1 MTTIT
6 PLAQRILER
15 IGREGPLT
23 FAEYMRMALYEPGYG
38 YYVTGAHHIGWE
50 GDYYTSTDIS
60 TLFAHCVGRQL
71 YQFWEALGHPTP
83 FHVLE
88 QGAGRG
94 DLAQGIRAWAAQYAP
109 DLHRALN
116 YSAEDINTG
125 HDSINATSVPS
136 THRSAAHQSATHRSA
151 AHRSAAH
158 RSATHRSAAHRSA
171 AHRPPAHRP
180 PARGGPTI
188 HDARPIAA
196 GESEGYH
203 VILSNELVDA
213 FPVHRVM
220 VYEGRLYEIYVD
232 AREGQ
237 LCEVLDEPETPE
249 VAAYLDHYQI
259 PWRSFGEGWQAEINL
274 DAIRWMQQTAS
285 RLYRSARAKKG
296 KGFLLVIDY
305 GDKARALYTAYRRSG
320 TLACYYH
327 HQMNEAPLALPGKQD
342 ITAHVNFSALIEEG
356 RRCGLRLHSFTTQSK
371 WLESMGIYEELDTLR
386 KTHFAEADSDRASDK
401 GQIALF
407 KWYNLRNRVAAL
419 TSPNG
424 MGNFKVLVMRR

>member
-1 MTTIT
+1 MTATT

-50 GDYYTSTDIS
+50 GDYYTSTDVS

-94 DLAQGIRAWAAQYAP
+94 DLAQGVRSWAEQSAP
-109 DLHRALN
+109 ELHRVLS
-116 YSAEDINTG
+116 YSTEDINTG
-125 HDSINATSVPS
+125 HDSVNATSVP
-136 THRSAAHQSATHRSA
+136 
-151 AHRSAAH
+151 
-158 RSATHRSAAHRSA
+158 
-171 AHRPPAHRP
+171 PAVTPHTPRP

-196 GESEGYH
+196 EEGEGYH

-220 VYEGRLYEIYVD
+220 VYKGRLYEIYVD

-237 LCEVLDEPETPE
+237 LYEVLDEPETPE

-274 DAIRWMQQTAS
+274 DAIRWVRQTAS

-305 GDKARALYTAYRRSG
+305 GDKAHALYTEYRRSG
-320 TLACYYH
+320 TLACYYR
-327 HQMNEAPLALPGKQD
+327 HQMNETPLALPGKQD

-371 WLESMGIYEELDTLR
+371 WLESMGIYEELETLR

-419 TSPNG
+419 TSPTG
-424 MGNFKVLVMRR
+424 MGNFKVLLMKR

>member
-1 MTTIT
+1 MTTTT

-60 TLFAHCVGRQL
+60 TLFAHCAGRQL
-71 YQFWEALGHPTP
+71 YQFWEALGQPAP
-83 FHVLE
+83 FLVLE

-94 DLAQGIRAWAAQYAP
+94 DLAQGVRAWAAQYAP

-116 YSAEDINTG
+116 YSTEDINTG

-136 THRSAAHQSATHRSA
+136 TSRSAVTHRPV
-151 AHRSAAH
+151 AHRP
-158 RSATHRSAAHRSA
+158 A
-171 AHRPPAHRP
+171 AHRPAAHRPAAHRP

-237 LCEVLDEPETPE
+237 LYEVLDEPSTPE

-296 KGFLLVIDY
+296 KGFLLIIDY

-356 RRCGLRLHSFTTQSK
+356 RRCGLRLHNFTTQSK
-371 WLESMGIYEELDTLR
+371 WLETMGIYEELDTLR

-401 GQIALF
+401 GQVALF
-407 KWYNLRNRVAAL
+407 RWYNLRNRVAAL
-419 TSPNG
+419 TSPTG
-424 MGNFKVLVMRR
+424 MGNFKVLVMKG

>member
-1 MTTIT
+1 MTATT

-50 GDYYTSTDIS
+50 GDYYTSTDVS

-71 YQFWEALGHPTP
+71 YQFWEALGHPSP

-94 DLAQGIRAWAAQYAP
+94 DLAQGVRAWAEQYAP
-109 DLHRALN
+109 DLHRALS
-116 YSAEDINTG
+116 YSTEDINTG
-125 HDSINATSVPS
+125 HDSVNITSVP
-136 THRSAAHQSATHRSA
+136 
-151 AHRSAAH
+151 
-158 RSATHRSAAHRSA
+158 
-171 AHRPPAHRP
+171 PAVTPHTPRP

-188 HDARPIAA
+188 HDAGATA
-196 GESEGYH
+196 SGEGYH

-220 VYEGRLYEIYVD
+220 IYEGRLYEIYVD

-237 LCEVLDEPETPE
+237 LYEVLDEPSTPE
-249 VAAYLDHYQI
+249 VAEYLDHYQI

-274 DAIRWMQQTAS
+274 DAIRWVRQSAA

-296 KGFLLVIDY
+296 RGFLLVIDY
-305 GDKARALYTAYRRSG
+305 GDKARALYTDYRRSG
-320 TLACYYH
+320 TLTCYYR

-356 RRCGLRLHSFTTQSK
+356 RRCGLRLHNFTTQST

-401 GQIALF
+401 GQTALF
-407 KWYNLRNRVAAL
+407 QWYNLRNRVAAL
-419 TSPNG
+419 TSPTG
-424 MGNFKVLVMRR
+424 MGNFKVLVMKR